1 MQDYHIIK
9 SIKTENDTITV
20 KLLGSLGVDS
30 SEVFYEA
37 IQQYL
42 DNYNHLILDMEQ
54 MPYITS
60 AGIRSLFRA
69 AKKLATHD
77 GDVTAIH
84 VNQDVMGIFDLM
96 NVGSVINVEP

>member
-9 SIKTENDTITV
+9 SIKKENDTVTI
-20 KLLGSLGVDS
+20 KLLGSLSLKSAD
-30 SEVFYEA
+30 VFYDV
-37 IQQYL
+37 IQEYL
-42 DNYNHLILDMEQ
+42 DDYNHLVLDMEQ

-60 AGIRSLFRA
+60 AGIRGLFRA
-69 AKKLATHD
+69 AKKIATHD

-84 VNQDVMGIFDLM
+84 VNQDVMEIFDLM